1 MKFFDN
7 LNLSNVMKGV
17 NEIEFTLDASF
28 FFTINISKNFSPFN
42 NLPGSLGV
50 RTTGN
55 YKKY

>member
-1 MKFFDN
+1 
-7 LNLSNVMKGV
+7 MKGV